1 MHINK
6 IKTKGVIMKKTI
18 KQRTDELTK
27 KAVIKRITNIKDLK
41 YAYPEDCDSLKK
53 RKRFRHKVRARIKT
67 LNKELLAILN
77 TPKHKGIRKAHRILE
92 KYEAEVLI
100 AA

>member
-1 MHINK
+1 
-6 IKTKGVIMKKTI
+6 MKKSI

-53 RKRFRHKVRARIKT
+53 RKRFRHRVRARIKK
-67 LNKELLAILN
+67 LNKELLVILN
-77 TPKHKGIRKAHRILE
+77 TPKHKGIRKVHKVLE
-92 KYEAEVLI
+92 TYEAEVLM